1 MSVPPAIEREWG
13 QDPPTRTWILSG
25 NASEIGDVSG
35 SPGESSLFSLTE
47 VAQALESHY
56 AARGRGRW
64 QSSATSALSGALP
77 MALENPMA

>member
-1 MSVPPAIEREWG
+1 M
-13 QDPPTRTWILSG
+13 SG
-25 NASEIGDVSG
+25 NANEIGDVSE
-35 SPGESSLFSLTE
+35 SPGESYLFSLTE

-64 QSSATSALSGALP
+64 DSSAALVLSGALS